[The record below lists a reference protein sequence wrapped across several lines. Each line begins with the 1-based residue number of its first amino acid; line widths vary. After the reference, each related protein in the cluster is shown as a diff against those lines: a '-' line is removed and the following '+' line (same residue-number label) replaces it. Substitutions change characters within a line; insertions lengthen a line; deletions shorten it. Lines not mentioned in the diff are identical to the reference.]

1 MTSSTYIRFKFGLL
15 SQTECSL
22 CSFHKGLRCC
32 LSCSSI
38 EDASSILNTDWDGKL
53 LQQITTGNN
62 AVFESLFLHVSARSW
77 CLAFFI
83 SWNYSVFV
91 NCTYNPLLG
100 NADYIPSSHLLRSL
114 LIFVLASQQCWLM
127 WPNKSDN
134 EVMLEYTGFSISR
147 EFLIVN
153 PSQSLFNLLS

>member
-22 CSFHKGLRCC
+22 CSFHKGLCCC

-83 SWNYSVFV
+83 SWNYSVLSIV
-91 NCTYNPLLG
+91 HIIHCWGKQITCLV
-100 NADYIPSSHLLRSL
+100 A
-114 LIFVLASQQCWLM
+114 IFSGACL
-127 WPNKSDN
+127 
-134 EVMLEYTGFSISR
+134 
-147 EFLIVN
+147 FL
-153 PSQSLFNLLS
+153 FYLLSSAGWGGQISLTMGSCWNIQGLVFPESS